1 VLEQAALE
9 GGGSSFQ
16 DIDATTTI
24 SPPIKSQVL
33 NRQQLLNQD
42 EQDLLA
48 EVLKDSEILQLRH
61 DLIEAC
67 LPSPERLVFL
77 QRWAPH
83 PQRTQQGSPP
93 PNTSM

>member
-1 VLEQAALE
+1 MLEQAALE

-16 DIDATTTI
+16 DIDAANGN
-24 SPPIKSQVL
+24 SPEIRSQVL

-61 DLIEAC
+61 NLIEAC
-67 LPSPERLVFL
+67 LPSP
-77 QRWAPH
+77 
-83 PQRTQQGSPP
+83 
-93 PNTSM
+93 